1 MRNSSNLFLS
11 RATEPQSDEDTTW
24 SLPGGIVGFI
34 SWLLALAL
42 PFSVYG
48 SNTLFFFLY
57 TWPFFLALMPV
68 AVVVGVAM
76 HSLLS
81 QRMFYSCI
89 ATLLTVAVMFG
100 ILFLW
105 LLG

>member
-1 MRNSSNLFLS
+1 M
-11 RATEPQSDEDTTW
+11 
-24 SLPGGIVGFI
+24 GFI
-34 SWLLALAL
+34 AWLLALAL
-42 PFSVYG
+42 PFAVYG

-76 HSLLS
+76 HSLLA
-81 QRMFYSCI
+81 QRMLYSGA
-89 ATLLTVAVMFG
+89 ATLVTVAVMFG

-105 LLG
+105 LPG